1 MHFDFTPKFCVH
13 IVIAVTMLMALLRQ
27 ITPYA
32 IPNFATLPIFS
43 FAGMVASI
51 PGGVIRKGGY
61 EQKMAGCGN
70 DGNDGARGDGF
81 DVYGL

>member
-32 IPNFATLPIFS
+32 IPNFATLPKIS
-43 FAGMVASI
+43 YSAACYLGIV
-51 PGGVIRKGGY
+51 GVTAITKNNRI
-61 EQKMAGCGN
+61 GN
-70 DGNDGARGDGF
+70 QI
-81 DVYGL
+81 

>member
-32 IPNFATLPIFS
+32 IPNFATLPKNRAYS
-43 FAGMVASI
+43 
-51 PGGVIRKGGY
+51 
-61 EQKMAGCGN
+61 
-70 DGNDGARGDGF
+70 
-81 DVYGL
+81 

>member
-32 IPNFATLPIFS
+32 IPNFATLPITLVMNNATVNEANAAIRNTIS
-43 FAGMVASI
+43 FHPVLLSAI
-51 PGGVIRKGGY
+51 
-61 EQKMAGCGN
+61 
-70 DGNDGARGDGF
+70 
-81 DVYGL
+81 

>member
-32 IPNFATLPIFS
+32 IPNFATLPIDCYKRMAES
-43 FAGMVASI
+43 FVRATLSGPVCRA
-51 PGGVIRKGGY
+51 K
-61 EQKMAGCGN
+61 QW
-70 DGNDGARGDGF
+70 
-81 DVYGL
+81 

>member
-32 IPNFATLPIFS
+32 IPNFATLPNILQDGKCYY
-43 FAGMVASI
+43 FALLVLS
-51 PGGVIRKGGY
+51 Y
-61 EQKMAGCGN
+61 
-70 DGNDGARGDGF
+70 
-81 DVYGL
+81 